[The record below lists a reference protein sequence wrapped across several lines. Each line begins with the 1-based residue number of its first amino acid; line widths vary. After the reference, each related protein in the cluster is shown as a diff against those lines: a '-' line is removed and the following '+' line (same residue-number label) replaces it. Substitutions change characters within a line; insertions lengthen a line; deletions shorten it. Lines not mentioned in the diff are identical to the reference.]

1 MLGKNMIS
9 IRFKIHLLIAV
20 FFAWSALACH
30 AAGFQNVK
38 VKVSPDNE
46 ISNPV
51 PSVFAYGG
59 NIWWI
64 PSIFSAGVAQRILG
78 MQRLGMTRISL
89 GDQILTY
96 ATSREDLQRRLDAY
110 PLNDFLRQYAQSG
123 GRVLFILDGVPLWVS
138 SNKST
143 RTFPNPDQKIFRMS
157 PPADFEEWSKV
168 VEMIVRHFNGKLG
181 LNAYYES
188 WNEPNWYYLGT
199 TEQYHKQYYH
209 SVLGARRAD
218 PRALIGGPG
227 ISEFL
232 GVGTRGDPQGTEAE
246 KRGMAKRYLEQRFAF
261 RQFLDYASRTPIP
274 ELGLKKLPVDF
285 FSWHSFY
292 IDPTNYYRLVVP
304 AIRSAL
310 GAAGYRT
317 DTPLINTEWN
327 IAAVPPYP
335 EGNLN
340 ATEVG
345 AAFVATSLLAM
356 HETKMD
362 DQIFQMYVDPG
373 VSGYL
378 GGTLTQ
384 SGIPRANFNAFR
396 LFSLLKGQEIRVNTS
411 DPWIKSAAFRDGTNI
426 YLVVATFV
434 PTPKMATETARIQSA
449 LQNAEFSKSIA
460 AAELIGKQGLPEP
473 FASKAREISQ
483 QNQRILR
490 EISEKAAVWKHGIT
504 LEIELSGMRT
514 ANGKITHYLIDSKHS
529 NIYRDL
535 PKAEKFLADR
545 HGQIQQELSEELVT
559 RLQDDGLPKDAAE
572 HLRTLSKR
580 QRPARE
586 LLAATPPAKREA
598 VLKTLQQI
606 SRKANSLYNETILEI
621 ENWPSARLHE
631 QTLSWPRSGN
641 LQITSEPYA
650 VHLFVLPQ

>member
-1 MLGKNMIS
+1 MIS
-9 IRFKIHLLIAV
+9 IRPKIYIIMVV
-20 FFAWSALACH
+20 FCACSALACH
-30 AAGFQNVK
+30 GAGFQNVK
-38 VKVSPDNE
+38 VEVSPDNA
-46 ISNPV
+46 ISNRV
-51 PSVFAYGG
+51 PNVFAYGG

-64 PSIFSAGVAQRILG
+64 PSIFGAGIAQRILG

-96 ATSREDLQRRLDAY
+96 ANSREDLQRRLDTY
-110 PLNDFLRQYAQSG
+110 PLNDFLRQYAKSG

-168 VEMIVRHFNGKLG
+168 VETIVRHFNGKLG

-199 TEQYHKQYYH
+199 TEQYHRQYYH

-218 PRALIGGPG
+218 PKALIGGPS

-246 KRGMAKRYLEQRFAF
+246 KLDMAKRYFEQQFAF
-261 RQFLDYASRTPIP
+261 KQFLDYAGRTPLP
-274 ELGLKKLPVDF
+274 ELGLKRLPVDF

-304 AIRSAL
+304 AVRSAL
-310 GAAGYRT
+310 SAAGYST
-317 DTPLINTEWN
+317 NTPLINTEWN

-356 HETKMD
+356 HETKVD
-362 DQIFQMYVDPG
+362 GQIFQMYVDPG
-373 VSGYL
+373 VSGYF
-378 GGTLTQ
+378 GGTFTQ
-384 SGIPRANFNAFR
+384 SGIPRAHFNAFR
-396 LFSLLKGQEIRVNTS
+396 LFSLLKGHEVQASTS
-411 DPWIKSAAFRDGTNI
+411 DPWVKSAAFRDSTNI
-426 YLVVATFV
+426 YLMVATFV
-434 PTPKMATETARIQSA
+434 PTPKMATETVRIQSA

-460 AAELIGKQGLPEP
+460 AAQLFGKQGLPEP
-473 FASKAREISQ
+473 FAGKARVISER
-483 QNQRILR
+483 NQKTLR
-490 EISEKAAVWKHGIT
+490 ENSEKAATWKHGIT
-504 LEIELSGMRT
+504 LEIDLSRMRAT
-514 ANGKITHYLIDSKHS
+514 SEKITHYLIDSKHS

-572 HLRTLSKR
+572 RLRALSR
-580 QRPARE
+580 SQRPAKE
-586 LLAATPPAKREA
+586 LLAATPPAKREV

-606 SRKANSLYNETILEI
+606 SRKASSLYSETIREI

-631 QTLSWPRSGN
+631 QTLSWPTSGN

>member
-1 MLGKNMIS
+1 MIS
-9 IRFKIHLLIAV
+9 LRPCIFIVTAV
-20 FFAWSALACH
+20 FCACTALACH
-30 AAGFQNVK
+30 GAVLQNVK
-38 VKVSPDNE
+38 VEVSPGK
-46 ISNPV
+46 PV
-51 PSVFAYGG
+51 SDRTPDVFGYGG

-64 PSIFSAGVAQRILG
+64 PSVFEAGVAQRIMG
-78 MQRLGMTRISL
+78 MQRPGMTRISL

-96 ATSREDLQRRLDAY
+96 ATSREDLQRRLDTY
-110 PLNDFLRQYAQSG
+110 PLNEFLRQYAQSG

-157 PPADFEEWSKV
+157 PPADFEEWSNV

-218 PRALIGGPG
+218 PRVLIGGPG

-246 KRGMAKRYLEQRFAF
+246 KRGMAKRFLEQQFAF

-304 AIRSAL
+304 SIRSAL

-317 DTPLINTEWN
+317 NTPLINTEWN

-345 AAFVATSLLAM
+345 AAFVASSLLAM
-356 HETKMD
+356 HETKVD
-362 DQIFQMYVDPG
+362 SQIFQMYVDPG
-373 VSGYL
+373 VSGYF
-378 GGTLTQ
+378 GGTFTQ

-396 LFSLLKGQEIRVNTS
+396 LFSLLKGQEVQVNAS
-411 DPWIKSAAFRDGTNI
+411 DPWVKSAAFRDGKNI

-434 PTPKMATETARIQSA
+434 PTPKMATETTRIQSA

-460 AAELIGKQGLPEP
+460 AAELTGKQGLPEP
-473 FASKAREISQ
+473 FASKAREISR
-483 QNQRILR
+483 QNQKILR

-514 ANGKITHYLIDSKHS
+514 TNGKITHYLIDSTHS

-545 HGQIQQELSEELVT
+545 RGQFQQELSEELVT
-559 RLQDDGLPKDAAE
+559 RLHDNGVPKDVAE
-572 HLRTLSKR
+572 HLRTLSRR
-580 QRPARE
+580 QRPAQE
-586 LLAATPPAKREA
+586 LLAAAPPDKREV
-598 VLKTLQQI
+598 VLKTLQQL
-606 SRKANSLYNETILEI
+606 SRKASSLYSETIREI

-631 QTLSWPRSGN
+631 QTLTWPTSGN
-641 LQITSEPYA
+641 LKVTSEPYA